1 MKTHNSTRVATK
13 HSSNSL
19 DASRFMIPYLGQFQH
34 LRVREQSHPQN
45 KEGKCNVALYLRGTW
60 CISLE
65 KKESQ
70 KTRSEGNK
78 KKLQWREQKETSL
91 SKGVDIYICW
101 RSLFEIQ
108 ASCHQVYIQFH
119 RFSDHLY
126 IPIFG
131 SKHDAMQFLTE
142 MMQCN

>member
-19 DASRFMIPYLGQFQH
+19 DASRFMIPCLGQFQH
-34 LRVREQSHPQN
+34 LKVREQSHPQN

-78 KKLQWREQKETSL
+78 KKLPCQRELIYTYVGEVY
-91 SKGVDIYICW
+91 SKYRHHVTKSTYSSIGSVTIYI
-101 RSLFEIQ
+101 F
-108 ASCHQVYIQFH
+108 QF
-119 RFSDHLY
+119 SVL
-126 IPIFG
+126 
-131 SKHDAMQFLTE
+131 ST
-142 MMQCN
+142 MQCNFWPKWCNAISDTKFRY